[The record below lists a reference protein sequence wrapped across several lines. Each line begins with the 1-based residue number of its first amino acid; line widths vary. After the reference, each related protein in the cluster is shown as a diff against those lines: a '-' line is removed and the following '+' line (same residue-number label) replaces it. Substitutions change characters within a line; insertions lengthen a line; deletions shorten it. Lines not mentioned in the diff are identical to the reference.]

1 MNGEEDELRAQFAQR
16 KSKMPQHIVEA
27 HKFCWKHKA
36 QILASK
42 QCGCFYC
49 RQLFSPHEIEGWLE
63 REGTAICPRCGID
76 SVLPEKPGVDLTAE
90 LLEEMHRYWF

>member
-1 MNGEEDELRAQFAQR
+1 MNGEEDELRAQFAER

-27 HKFCWKHKA
+27 HKFSWKHKA

-49 RQLFSPHEIEGWLE
+49 RQLFSPGEIEGWLE

-76 SVLPEKPGVDLTAE
+76 SVLPEKPGVHLTAE